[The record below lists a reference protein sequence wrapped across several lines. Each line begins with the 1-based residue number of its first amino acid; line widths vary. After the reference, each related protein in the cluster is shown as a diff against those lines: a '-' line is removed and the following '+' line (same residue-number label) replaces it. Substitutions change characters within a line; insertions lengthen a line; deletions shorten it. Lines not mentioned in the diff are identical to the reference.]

1 MRLFGVSG
9 AFFLFFFSVFFC
21 FLDRYT
27 RRTSIELW
35 YRTRARRADYY
46 SRRDR
51 RVWRAML
58 CVCTEGYNACI
69 ASAIT
74 LISGSFDYLLRDR
87 CVISHYYI
95 YREYIWLCAFLSLVD
110 APFCASVSIFDFF
123 TAFVLF
129 RFVFHFHSVLYIG
142 VATDTASN
150 WLRKCISDYCGEGSI
165 ISRRSLLFHSEA
177 NNLIIS
183 GDRKKSNE
191 IGNIMPQLFLYR
203 SILFRKWEFLHL
215 LCA

>member
-1 MRLFGVSG
+1 MYC
-9 AFFLFFFSVFFC
+9 FS
-21 FLDRYT
+21 
-27 RRTSIELW
+27 
-35 YRTRARRADYY
+35 YY
-46 SRRDR
+46 SYLWEFRLSFARSMR
-51 RVWRAML
+51 YFALLYIQGIYMTL
-58 CVCTEGYNACI
+58 CV
-69 ASAIT
+69 
-74 LISGSFDYLLRDR
+74 SFTRWCSFLRQR
-87 CVISHYYI
+87 
-95 YREYIWLCAFLSLVD
+95 
-110 APFCASVSIFDFF
+110 FDFWF
-123 TAFVLF
+123 FYRICFVSF
-129 RFVFHFHSVLYIG
+129 CFVFHFHSVLYIG